1 MKSLKRITAVLMA
14 LVMLLGCSAC
24 GTSSGAD
31 DNSIPEST
39 GGKDI
44 EKTKAADNVLSLNS
58 NKNYSLNPL
67 VATNHSNQLVCSLV
81 YENMV
86 EVDNSFEVIPGVI
99 GEWYCSSDGF
109 TWEFY
114 VAEGHT
120 FHDGSAVT
128 GRDLRFSLEK
138 ALNNDRYSGRFAAV
152 QGISFDDTKM
162 IVYLGIAD
170 TQFVKLLNI
179 PVIKSGTFA
188 DKYPEGSGPYTY
200 VFGTGEETMEE
211 LTGESSVQPENAE
224 TEQEP
229 AEETAGETEKADKAA
244 NGKSEETKET
254 AGAITSTTDRK
265 LAEEN
270 KLVPVKLVA
279 YEGYPDYQNLPV
291 DTIYIKMYTEAE
303 EIIDAFEDS
312 YIDITVNDPSS
323 YSNLGYASSNEFRT
337 FPTTNMHYVAFNE
350 EGTYGRYSNFRVA
363 MQYAFDRAYLE
374 ELLDGNA
381 VAASMP
387 MYPTCKDYPSSVAD
401 SINYNLEYTKL
412 ILDNFGMKDYN
423 NDGKMEFMNSSDQVT
438 LNFILCADSSAK
450 SGIVQRFVSDMAS
463 IGIKIK
469 VYSLTWSKFQTA
481 LEEGEVEVE
490 VNTGKTEPFDM
501 YYTEVKLRNNFD
513 LTEILQVRDED
524 NEYSNINYSR
534 STDTKYLQY
543 INDYLAAG
551 DGDRA
556 VRYEGFAKYL
566 SENASI
572 IVIGFEKQQLIA
584 HRGVTKGLD
593 PNAGNPLY
601 GFTTCTVDLS

>member
-1 MKSLKRITAVLMA
+1 MFCAA
-14 LVMLLGCSAC
+14 VMLLSCSAC
-24 GTSSGAD
+24 GLSGGSD
-31 DNSIPEST
+31 DNGIPEST

-67 VATNHSNQLVCSLV
+67 IATNHSNQLICSLV

-86 EVDNSFEVIPGVI
+86 EVDNDFEVHPNAV
-99 GEWYCSSDGF
+99 GEWYCSADGL
-109 TWEFY
+109 TWEIY

-120 FHDGSAVT
+120 FHDGTPVT

-138 ALNNDRYSGRFAAV
+138 ALSNDRYAGRFAAV
-152 QGISFDDTKM
+152 QGISFDDEKM

-170 TQFVKLLNI
+170 SQFIKLLNI

-188 DKYPEGSGPYTY
+188 DKYPEGSGPYSY
-200 VFGTGEETMEE
+200 VFGTGEETVEE
-211 LTGESSVQPENAE
+211 LMGEVPAEPEEDAAE
-224 TEQEP
+224 TQSGAPSEDEKPETDKDKTEEEKNGENEEEKP
-229 AEETAGETEKADKAA
+229 AV
-244 NGKSEETKET
+244 
-254 AGAITSTTDRK
+254 TSTTDRK
-265 LAEEN
+265 VAEEN

-279 YEGYPDYQNLPV
+279 YEGYPDYRNLPV
-291 DTIYIKMYTEAE
+291 QTVYIKMYTEAE

-337 FPTTNMHYVAFNE
+337 FATTNMHFVAFNE

-381 VAASMP
+381 VAATLP
-387 MYPTCKDYPSSVAD
+387 MYPTCKEYPTVLAESL
-401 SINYNLEYTKL
+401 NYNLENTRL

-423 NDGKMEFMNSSDQVT
+423 DDGKMEFMNSSDQVK
-438 LNFILCADSSAK
+438 LNFIICADSSAK
-450 SGIVQRFVSDMAS
+450 SGVVQRFVSDMAS
-463 IGIKIK
+463 IGIKIN
-469 VYSLTWSKFQTA
+469 VYSLTWDKFQTA
-481 LEEGEVEVE
+481 LEEGEVQVE
-490 VNTGKTEPFDM
+490 NATEKKEPFDM
-501 YYTEVKLRNNFD
+501 YYSEVKLRNNFD
-513 LTEILQVRDED
+513 LTELLQVREKD
-524 NEYSNINYSR
+524 NEYSNINWSR

-543 INDYLAAG
+543 INDYMAAPEG
-551 DGDRA
+551 ERA
-556 VRYEGFAKYL
+556 LKYEAFAKYL

-601 GFTTCTVDLS
+601 GFTTCEIDLG

>member
-1 MKSLKRITAVLMA
+1 MRTIKKITSLLCAA
-14 LVMLLGCSAC
+14 LLLFSLSAC
-24 GTSSGAD
+24 SLSPKTAEEE
-31 DNSIPEST
+31 IPEST

-58 NKNYSLNPL
+58 NKQYSLNPFI
-67 VATNHSNQLVCSLV
+67 ATNHSNQLICSLV

-86 EVDNSFEVIPGVI
+86 EVDNNFEVHPGVV
-99 GEWYCSSDGF
+99 GEWYVSADGL
-109 TWEFY
+109 TWEIY

-120 FHDGSAVT
+120 FHDGTAVT

-138 ALNNDRYSGRFAAV
+138 ALTNERYAGRFAAV
-152 QGISFDDTKM
+152 QGISFDDAKM

-170 TQFVKLLNI
+170 SQFIKLLNI

-211 LTGESSVQPENAE
+211 LMGTAVPAEEEEPEE
-224 TEQEP
+224 EEP
-229 AEETAGETEKADKAA
+229 AEEGKADEKDKTDDKKKDGEA
-244 NGKSEETKET
+244 EEEVP
-254 AGAITSTTDRK
+254 AVTSTTDRK
-265 LAEEN
+265 VAEEN

-279 YEGYPDYQNLPV
+279 FDGYPDYQSLPV

-337 FPTTNMHYVAFNE
+337 FATTNMHYVAFNE

-363 MQYAFDRAYLE
+363 MQYAFDRSALV

-381 VAASMP
+381 VEASLP
-387 MYPTCKDYPSSVAD
+387 MYPTCKDYPTMLAE
-401 SINYNLEYTKL
+401 SINYDLEKSKL
-412 ILDNFGMKDYN
+412 ILENFGIKDN
-423 NDGKMEFMNSSDQVT
+423 NGDGKMESMNSSDQVT

-450 SGIVQRFVSDMAS
+450 SGIVQHFVSDMAS
-463 IGIKIK
+463 IGIKVN
-469 VYSLTWSKFQTA
+469 VYSLTWDKFQTA

-490 VNTGKTEPFDM
+490 VNTGKTEPWDM
-501 YYTEVKLRNNFD
+501 YYAEVKLRNNFD
-513 LTEILQVRDED
+513 LTELMQVRDKD
-524 NEYSNINYSR
+524 NEYSNINWTR
-534 STDTKYLQY
+534 STDQRYLQY
-543 INDYLAAG
+543 INDYLAAP
-551 DGDRA
+551 DGERPLKFEA
-556 VRYEGFAKYL
+556 FAKYL
-566 SENASI
+566 TENASLI
-572 IVIGFEKQQLIA
+572 CIGFEKQQLIA

-601 GFTTCTVDLS
+601 GFPTCKIDLG